1 MIHSRKR
8 IKSLP
13 TKEQV
18 ETERKRYRWKKAY
31 FKALRGT
38 ISVLTYMAAVAALI
52 ATLVLPVLQIEGT
65 SMEPPL
71 VNGDIVLL
79 TKTTAFGR
87 GDICGFAWNNKILIK
102 RVIGIPG
109 DWIEIDTDGTV
120 YLNGEKLDEPYAEQI
135 AFGECDL
142 EFPYQ
147 VPQEQYFVLGDMA
160 GFAARGKH
168 TIAIAGAIAVGILI
182 LDAAITMIKK
192 MHKKVLPRVIMIC
205 SFVAMLL
212 INIFSWNFSS
222 ISLMLVAAVVS
233 LTIFILQGA
242 QHQLP
247 VGSFL
252 QGYATA

>member
-1 MIHSRKR
+1 MKGKWQESTA
-8 IKSLP
+8 LP
-13 TKEQV
+13 TRDQI

-38 ISVLTYMAAVAALI
+38 VSVLTYMAAVAALI

-65 SMEPPL
+65 SMEPTL

-87 GDICGFAWNNKILIK
+87 GDICGFAWNNKILVK

-120 YLNGEKLDEPYAEQI
+120 YLNGEKLEEPYAQQI

-147 VPQEQYFVLGDMA
+147 VPQEQYFVLGDM
-160 GFAARGKH
+160 RESSIDSRN
-168 TIAIAGAIAVGILI
+168 TLVGCVENDQII
-182 LDAAITMIKK
+182 GRIFFRIWPIKK
-192 MHKKVLPRVIMIC
+192 LR
-205 SFVAMLL
+205 
-212 INIFSWNFSS
+212 IF
-222 ISLMLVAAVVS
+222 
-233 LTIFILQGA
+233 
-242 QHQLP
+242 
-247 VGSFL
+247 
-252 QGYATA
+252 